1 MEENEQ
7 VMSDEIRE
15 EVEWCN
21 IRWFDGADTGKRVL
35 LIGDSITLGYGN
47 VVCEKLKEK
56 QIHTAWLCTSKSIDN
71 PSLRKEIE
79 YAMSEYPV
87 ELIHFNNGLHGWH
100 LNETTYADALEKMLV
115 WIKETYPMCK
125 LVFATTTQSVRSE
138 YEHEQIQ
145 KRNKN
150 GVNTC
155 REVKKFALI
164 RLQSLTIQPVN
175 FDRWCSLSSWRLSDS
190 WKCGGRVYLPPDRIG
205 AVILRSDSISIVTR

>member
-1 MEENEQ
+1 MEGNEQ
-7 VMSDEIRE
+7 VMSGEIRE

-100 LNETTYADALEKMLV
+100 LNETTYADALEKMFV

-125 LVFATTTQSVRSE
+125 LVFAATTQNVRSE

-145 KRNKN
+145 KRNEKALTLAEKLEICVDPLAKLDDTTRQFLPD
-150 GVNTC
+150 GVHYQAGGYKILGSAAADCIC
-155 REVKKFALI
+155 RQF
-164 RLQSLTIQPVN
+164 
-175 FDRWCSLSSWRLSDS
+175 
-190 WKCGGRVYLPPDRIG
+190 G
-205 AVILRSDSISIVTR
+205 

>member
-1 MEENEQ
+1 MEGNEQ
-7 VMSDEIRE
+7 VMSGEIRE

-100 LNETTYADALEKMLV
+100 LNETTYADALEKMFV

-125 LVFATTTQSVRSE
+125 LVFATTTHRPAGQHGAGALRAGEPCPDGRGSGLRCRTGERKAKVPVRCCP
-138 YEHEQIQ
+138 
-145 KRNKN
+145 
-150 GVNTC
+150 G
-155 REVKKFALI
+155 L
-164 RLQSLTIQPVN
+164 
-175 FDRWCSLSSWRLSDS
+175 
-190 WKCGGRVYLPPDRIG
+190 
-205 AVILRSDSISIVTR
+205 

>member
-56 QIHTAWLCTSKSIDN
+56 QIHTAWLCTSKSLDN

-87 ELIHFNNGLHGWH
+87 ELIHFNNAG
-100 LNETTYADALEKMLV
+100 
-115 WIKETYPMCK
+115 
-125 LVFATTTQSVRSE
+125 
-138 YEHEQIQ
+138 
-145 KRNKN
+145 
-150 GVNTC
+150 
-155 REVKKFALI
+155 
-164 RLQSLTIQPVN
+164 LTIKMPKP
-175 FDRWCSLSSWRLSDS
+175 L
-190 WKCGGRVYLPPDRIG
+190 VYELTSE
-205 AVILRSDSISIVTR
+205 A